1 MDDAR
6 KRSNRLQL
14 VALFG
19 IAGLTLAGA
28 SALFYTARSDGVWGT
43 VNHGEFVQ
51 PPLTLAALNIEDSN
65 GRALTSGETWWLW
78 VVARESCDSGCAD
91 AVLQLRQLH
100 VLLAKDA
107 ARVQRGLVTPR
118 GAPAPAVL
126 ADFPKLQHLQG
137 ELETLK
143 TGVYVVDPIGNLVF
157 WYPLSDAGKPVL
169 EDLKRLLKL
178 SQIG

>member
-1 MDDAR
+1 MDEGL
-6 KRSNRLQL
+6 KRRNRLQL

-28 SALFYTARSDGVWGT
+28 SALFYGARSGGVWGT

-51 PPLTLAALNIEDSN
+51 PALTLAELKLEDAD
-65 GRALTSGETWWLW
+65 GRPVSTGDTWWLW

-107 ARVQRGLVTPR
+107 ARVQRGLVTAQ

-126 ADFPKLQHLQG
+126 AEFPKLQHLQG
-137 ELETLK
+137 NLDALK

-157 WYPLSDAGKPVL
+157 WYPLTDAGKPVL